1 MVSGEVPAAGPDMP
15 GPGACRSRNQ
25 TQATP
30 GGPSLRLSLIP
41 NPFEHSHGSD
51 VPLKE
56 YIRSLD
62 EAAPAGDKFI
72 IAELDDNNLFVKV
85 AKAPFVQTKVKEFI
99 NSLHYTKPE
108 VPMAGQA

>member
-1 MVSGEVPAAGPDMP
+1 MSDMLE
-15 GPGACRSRNQ
+15 
-25 TQATP
+25 
-30 GGPSLRLSLIP
+30 LRLAGAASKAAHSSQPLLAPCPPIP
-41 NPFEHSHGSD
+41 NFLARPHGSD